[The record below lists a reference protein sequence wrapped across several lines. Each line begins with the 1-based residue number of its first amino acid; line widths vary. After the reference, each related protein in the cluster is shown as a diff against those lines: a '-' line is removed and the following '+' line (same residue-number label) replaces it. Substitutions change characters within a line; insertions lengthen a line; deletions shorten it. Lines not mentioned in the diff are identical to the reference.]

1 MSTEPNLTL
10 YFDGGARSNPGPAA
24 AGVVL
29 HTDSGESLL
38 EAGYLLGEM
47 TNNQAEY
54 SALLIGS
61 RAAVQYGAQQLEM
74 YSDSELLV
82 RQLNGEYR
90 VKSALLKP
98 LYEDVQEQLRGL
110 KAWSIKHIPRGQNR
124 RADAL
129 VNLALDAD
137 EDVVEV
143 QAVDGPAP
151 LTPNKT
157 SRSATPTCDREVR
170 VVVEAVAEGSSPPCP
185 TSCLP
190 GTRFVVDDIL
200 PVGLNLDL
208 ASKVLEAVRTFRGPG
223 GSAGQT
229 EMLAVACVRCGAR
242 FRISAD
248 HRGADSK

>member
-1 MSTEPNLTL
+1 MSTQLNLTL

-29 HTDSGESLL
+29 LTGDGKSLL

-61 RAAVQYGAQQLEM
+61 RAAVRYGADQLEI

-90 VKSALLKP
+90 VKSDLLKP
-98 LYEDVQEQLRGL
+98 LYEDVQDQFRGL
-110 KAWSIKHIPRGQNR
+110 GAWSIKHIPRGQNR

-143 QAVDGPAP
+143 QAIDGPAL

-157 SRSATPTCDREVR
+157 SRPAPPTGGQELR
-170 VVVEAVAEGSSPPCP
+170 VTVEAVSEGSKPPCP

-190 GTRFVVDDIL
+190 GTRFVVDDLL
-200 PVGLNLDL
+200 PTGLNLDL
-208 ASKVLEAVRTFRGPG
+208 ASKVLEAVAVLRG
-223 GSAGQT
+223 SDARRDALT
-229 EMLAVACVRCGAR
+229 VACVRCGAH

-248 HRGADSK
+248 SRGTDSQ